1 MESPATPLPSPAA
14 PPGASTPPPEGW
26 AVAAGHGAVWWGS
39 AWRIFTA
46 APVIWIVITI
56 VYVAIMMLLSLI
68 PILGQLAVS
77 LLHPVF
83 AGGIVL
89 GCREQDRGGAL
100 SVQHL
105 FAGFNDKLGPLI
117 IVALIYLAGW
127 FVIGC
132 FTVALAFAALGGS
145 VLTALASGDPTQAG
159 AVLLGTV
166 GLSAL
171 VVMLVGLLL
180 AIPLLMAF
188 WFAPA
193 LIVLRGDE
201 PVAAMKASF
210 SACLRNVLPF
220 LIYGL
225 LGLLFL
231 IVACIPL
238 FLGLLVLIPV
248 GSATIYTS
256 YKDIFGVPGT
266 AGKQLLLHESSEAA
280 NLP

>member
-1 MESPATPLPSPAA
+1 MMETPATPLPSSAA

-26 AVAAGHGAVWWGS
+26 AVPAGRGADWWGS
-39 AWRIFTA
+39 AWRLFAA
-46 APVIWIVITI
+46 APGIWIVITI
-56 VYVAIMMLLSLI
+56 LYVAIMMLLSLV
-68 PILGQLAVS
+68 PLLGQVAVS

-105 FAGFNDKLGPLI
+105 FAGFNEKLGPLL

-127 FVIGC
+127 FVVGC
-132 FTVALAFAALGGS
+132 FTVALAFATLGGG
-145 VLTALASGDPTQAG
+145 VLTALASGDPMQAG

-166 GLSAL
+166 GLTAL
-171 VVMLVGLLL
+171 LVLLVGLLL

-210 SACLRNVLPF
+210 RACLRNLPPF

-231 IVACIPL
+231 ILACIPL
-238 FLGLLVLIPV
+238 FLGLVVLIPV
-248 GSATIYTS
+248 GIATIYTS
-256 YKDIFGVPGT
+256 YKDIFGAPV
-266 AGKQLLLHESSEAA
+266 
-280 NLP
+280 

>member
-1 MESPATPLPSPAA
+1 MMETPATPLPSSAA
-14 PPGASTPPPEGW
+14 PPGPSTPPPEGW
-26 AVAAGHGAVWWGS
+26 AVPAGRGADWWGS
-39 AWRIFTA
+39 AWRLFAA
-46 APVIWIVITI
+46 APAIWIVITI
-56 VYVAIMMLLSLI
+56 LYVAIMLLLSLV
-68 PILGQLAVS
+68 PLVGQIAVS

-105 FAGFNDKLGPLI
+105 FAGFNEKFGPLV

-127 FVIGC
+127 FVVGC
-132 FTVALAFAALGGS
+132 FTVALAFATLGGG
-145 VLTALASGDPTQAG
+145 VLTALASGDPMQAG

-166 GLSAL
+166 GLTAL
-171 VVMLVGLLL
+171 LVLLVGLLF

-201 PVAAMKASF
+201 PVAAIKASF
-210 SACLRNVLPF
+210 RACLRNVPPF

-231 IVACIPL
+231 VLACIPL
-238 FLGLLVLIPV
+238 FLGLVVLIPV
-248 GSATIYTS
+248 GIATIYTS
-256 YKDIFGVPGT
+256 YKDIFGAP
-266 AGKQLLLHESSEAA
+266 A
-280 NLP
+280 